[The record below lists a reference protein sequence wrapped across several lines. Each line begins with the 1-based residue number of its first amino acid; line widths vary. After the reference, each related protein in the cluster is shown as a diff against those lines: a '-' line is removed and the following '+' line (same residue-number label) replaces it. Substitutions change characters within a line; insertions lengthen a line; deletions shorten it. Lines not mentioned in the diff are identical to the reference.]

1 MMRTEAPKDLAGR
14 GFVNFART
22 TPELPAETTV
32 SQTTSRAPYA
42 GSSEPTVW
50 PGHLAPDDADLG
62 AAHLLLTPVDIRNPL
77 AQVEAVSRVNPRF
90 PHVMSGS
97 SNVLGS
103 SGVIDAL
110 DLDQAGLGVGVVATT
125 LIAQVATPREQSPS
139 VFSSI
144 DNRYSGGYI
153 EWRGSIAFA
162 VGTRGFREHR
172 RGLHSLDVY

>member
-1 MMRTEAPKDLAGR
+1 
-14 GFVNFART
+14 
-22 TPELPAETTV
+22 
-32 SQTTSRAPYA
+32 
-42 GSSEPTVW
+42 
-50 PGHLAPDDADLG
+50 
-62 AAHLLLTPVDIRNPL
+62 
-77 AQVEAVSRVNPRF
+77 
-90 PHVMSGS
+90 MSGS

-153 EWRGSIAFA
+153 EYIEWRGSIAFA
-162 VGTRGFREHR
+162 VGIRGFREHC